1 MVQERLEHTKALLAD
16 TLEMEQFCPLDDLGL
31 SGPFHRKKQ
40 EHPENSTYFQTD
52 TLDCSVIPSVDAL
65 PLLPARCHRFSLGDK
80 PTPWY
85 YDMLKLTGASPGTW
99 EL

>member
-1 MVQERLEHTKALLAD
+1 MVALYRPGVLQTISVLCHRTPPVSCPQTMVQERLEHTKALLAD

-52 TLDCSVIPSVDAL
+52 TLTVQ
-65 PLLPARCHRFSLGDK
+65 
-80 PTPWY
+80 
-85 YDMLKLTGASPGTW
+85 
-99 EL
+99 